1 MELKRSKCPI
11 TNVLDVF
18 GDRWTLLIVRDMLL
32 HGWHRYGD
40 FLAADEGITTNILAD
55 RLKRLE
61 HFGIIE
67 KTPYQTNPIRYEYHL
82 TASGK
87 ELEPMIRNMIN
98 WGLKHVPG
106 SGK

>member
-1 MELKRSKCPI
+1 M
-11 TNVLDVF
+11 
-18 GDRWTLLIVRDMLL
+18 RDMLI
-32 HGWHRYGD
+32 HDRHRYGE

-61 HFGIIE
+61 QYGIIE
-67 KTPYQTNPIRYEYHL
+67 KTPYQTNPVRYDYHL
-82 TASGK
+82 TERGM
-87 ELEPMIRNMIN
+87 ELKPIIWGMID

>member
-1 MELKRSKCPI
+1 M
-11 TNVLDVF
+11 TNVLDVL
-18 GDRWTLLIVRDMLL
+18 GDKWSLLIVRDMLL
-32 HGWHRYGD
+32 HDWHRYGD

-61 HFGIIE
+61 HYAIIE
-67 KTPYQTNPIRYEYHL
+67 KTPYQTNPVRYEYYL
-82 TASGK
+82 TERGV
-87 ELEPMIRNMIN
+87 ELEPMIRNMID